1 MKKDLQSDA
10 MTKLNIP
17 LRHHSGELAATIQSM
32 EKSLEGIDKADL
44 SAFRKLFFEPIKNVS
59 AEASFLGFPQTV
71 RLCRALLAAM
81 QKQPTT
87 TAGLSDSQSTTLKQ
101 GLVTIQNLVTNR
113 QGDIATNLSDII
125 RDLKS
130 EFMLTEEE
138 LSAFIHREMS
148 ALASDMHSGMA
159 EKKNMHTEHRD
170 LDVYRSSRLDSL
182 DQCFEEESWIVSQ
195 LASLAEDLASGNHSG
210 HPAARLMHVL
220 KNHKFFNQVD
230 RVCLVGRVAGAN
242 QLVVIDASL
251 SDRCPENSLKKG
263 YSCFVNPDG
272 SLFKMRPGTVRIF
285 GDCERVLASFAAQ
298 GKPAQRSIALI
309 SDQGLRSGLCLAIGR
324 GSEIQGFLF
333 LNSVQEDLFREI
345 TVNSAPLLSLFGLIA
360 TIGLDTSGFH
370 PNSKGNLHRHDVIP
384 KSSTFFQPERFQSL
398 LESAL
403 SQWHRPGKKQQ
414 ITIVPKSDFVNFLYL
429 PTTVVHTTA
438 ELIFRIQDAS
448 KPVTIEVTVSKGM
461 SQISFGHQGSVEDS
475 ATWDWLNRVV
485 KSADAEFV
493 NKQVNVGLTDTQVVI
508 SFPFEPLLSGHQ
520 ELLYS
525 TVY

>member
-1 MKKDLQSDA
+1 
-10 MTKLNIP
+10 MTKPNVP
-17 LRHHSGELAATIQSM
+17 LRHHSGDLAATFQSM
-32 EKSLEGIDKADL
+32 EKSLEGIDKTDL
-44 SAFRKLFFEPIKNVS
+44 SAFRKLSFEPIKNVS

-71 RLCRALLAAM
+71 RLCQTLLAAM

-87 TAGLSDSQSTTLKQ
+87 KAGLSDSQSTMLQQ
-101 GLVTIQNLVTNR
+101 GLVTIQQLVTNR
-113 QGDIATNLSDII
+113 QVEIDAKMSDII
-125 RDLKS
+125 LDLNS

-138 LSAFIHREMS
+138 LSAFIHLEMS
-148 ALASDMHSGMA
+148 ALASDLHSDLA
-159 EKKNMHTEHRD
+159 EKNTHTEHRD
-170 LDVYRSSRLDSL
+170 MDVYRSSRLDSL

-251 SDRCPENSLKKG
+251 SERCPENSLKKG

-324 GSEIQGFLF
+324 GAEIQGFLF

-370 PNSKGNLHRHDVIP
+370 PNTKGNLRRQDIIP
-384 KSSTFFQPERFQSL
+384 KSSTLFSPEHFKSL

-403 SQWHRPGKKQQ
+403 SLWHRPGKKQQ
-414 ITIVPKSDFVNFLYL
+414 VTIVPKSDFVNFLYL

-448 KPVTIEVTVSKGM
+448 KPVTVEVTVSKGM
-461 SQISFGHQGSVEDS
+461 SQISFRHQGTADDGE
-475 ATWDWLNRVV
+475 TWDWLNRIV

-493 NKQVNVGLTDTQVVI
+493 NKPMNVGLTETQVVI

>member
-71 RLCRALLAAM
+71 QLCRTLLTAM

-87 TAGLSDSQSTTLKQ
+87 TAGLSDSQSAMLKR
-101 GLVTIQNLVTNR
+101 GLVAIRQLVTNLKAK
-113 QGDIATNLSDII
+113 DTTNLGDVI
-125 RDLKS
+125 RELKS
-130 EFMLTEEE
+130 EFVLTEEE
-138 LSAFIHREMS
+138 LSAFIHLEMT
-148 ALASDMHSGMA
+148 ALASELHSGLS
-159 EKKNMHTEHRD
+159 EKNSHTEHRD
-170 LDVYRSSRLDSL
+170 MDVYRSSRLDSL

-195 LASLAEDLASGNHSG
+195 LASLAEDLASGTHSG

-230 RVCLVGRVAGAN
+230 RVCLVGRVAGGN

-324 GSEIQGFLF
+324 GTEIQGFLF

-360 TIGLDTSGFH
+360 TISLDTSGFQ
-370 PNSKGNLHRHDVIP
+370 PTAKGNLRRPDTIP
-384 KSSTFFQPERFQSL
+384 KSSTLFSPEHFKSL
-398 LESAL
+398 LESSL
-403 SQWHRPGKKQQ
+403 SQWHRPGVKQQ
-414 ITIVPKSDFVNFLYL
+414 LTIVPKGDNVHFLYL
-429 PTTVVHTTA
+429 PMTIVPTAA

-448 KPVTIEVTVSKGM
+448 KPVAIEVTVSGGM
-461 SQISFGHQGSVEDS
+461 SQVSFSHQGVSEDHS
-475 ATWDWLNRVV
+475 TWDWLCRIV
-485 KSADAEFV
+485 KSVDTDFV
-493 NKQVNVGLTDTQVVI
+493 NKPVSVTMTDTHVVI
-508 SFPFEPLLSGHQ
+508 SFPFEPLLSGHH

>member
-10 MTKLNIP
+10 MTKPNVP
-17 LRHHSGELAATIQSM
+17 LRHHSRELAATIQSM
-32 EKSLEGIDKADL
+32 EKSLGGIDMTDL
-44 SAFRKLFFEPIKNVS
+44 SAFRKLSFEPIKTAS

-71 RLCRALLAAM
+71 QLCRTLLTVM
-81 QKQPTT
+81 QKQPTMT
-87 TAGLSDSQSTTLKQ
+87 TSLSEAQSIMLKQ
-101 GLVTIQNLVTNR
+101 GLMAIQQLVTNG
-113 QGDIATNLSDII
+113 QVENATNLGDIT
-125 RDLKS
+125 RELKTA
-130 EFMLTEEE
+130 FLLTEEE
-138 LSAFIHREMS
+138 LSAFIHLEMS
-148 ALASDMHSGMA
+148 ALASDLHSGLE
-159 EKKNMHTEHRD
+159 EKDTDTEHRD

-182 DQCFEEESWIVSQ
+182 DQCLEEESWIVSQ
-195 LASLAEDLASGNHSG
+195 LASLAEDLSSGTHSG

-230 RVCLVGRVAGAN
+230 RVCLVGRVAGGN

-324 GSEIQGFLF
+324 GTEIQGFLF

-345 TVNSAPLLSLFGLIA
+345 TVKSAPLLSLFGLIA

-370 PNSKGNLHRHDVIP
+370 PSMKGNLRRNDTIP
-384 KSSTFFQPERFQSL
+384 KSSTLFTPEHFKSL
-398 LESAL
+398 VESAL
-403 SQWHRPGKKQQ
+403 SHWHRPGVKQPL
-414 ITIVPKSDFVNFLYL
+414 TIVPKGDNVPFLYL
-429 PTTVVHTTA
+429 PTTIVYTTA
-438 ELIFRIQDAS
+438 ELIYRIQDAE
-448 KPVTIEVTVSKGM
+448 KPVAIEVAVSGGV
-461 SQISFGHQGSVEDS
+461 SQVSFCHLGSSEDG
-475 ATWDWLNRVV
+475 ATWEWLNRIV
-485 KSADAEFV
+485 KTADSEFL
-493 NKQVNVGLTDTQVVI
+493 NKPVSVRLTDTHVVI

>member
-10 MTKLNIP
+10 MTKPDLP
-17 LRHHSGELAATIQSM
+17 LRHHSRELAAAIQYLK
-32 EKSLEGIDKADL
+32 KSLEGIDKSDL
-44 SAFRKLFFEPIKNVS
+44 SSYSQLASEPIRGVL

-71 RLCRALLAAM
+71 RLCRTLLAAL
-81 QKQPTT
+81 QKRPAAQVR
-87 TAGLSDSQSTTLKQ
+87 LSDSQSDLLER
-101 GLVTIQNLVTNR
+101 GLQAIQQLVLN
-113 QGDIATNLSDII
+113 QQVDIARNMSDFI
-125 RDLKS
+125 RDLQA
-130 EFMLTEEE
+130 EFLLTETE
-138 LSAFIHREMS
+138 LSAYVPTKMS
-148 ALASDMHSGMA
+148 ALASDLHSGLGDTHT
-159 EKKNMHTEHRD
+159 HTEHRD

-195 LASLAEDLASGNHSG
+195 LASLAEDLASGTHSG

-230 RVCLVGRVAGAN
+230 RVCLVGRVASAN

-272 SLFKMRPGTVRIF
+272 SLFKMRPGTVRVF
-285 GDCERVLASFAAQ
+285 GDCERVLASFAVQ

-333 LNSVQEDLFREI
+333 LNSIQEDLFREI
-345 TVNSAPLLSLFGLIA
+345 TVSSAPLLSLFGLIA

-370 PNSKGNLHRHDVIP
+370 PSAKGNMRHHDMIP
-384 KSSTFFQPERFQSL
+384 KSSTLFSPDHFKSL

-403 SQWHRPGKKQQ
+403 SQWYRPGKKHLVT
-414 ITIVPKSDFVNFLYL
+414 ITTKGDIVQFLYL
-429 PTTVVHTTA
+429 PTTIVHALA
-438 ELIFRIQDAS
+438 ELIFRIQDSTA
-448 KPVTIEVTVSKGM
+448 PVTIEVSVSTGV
-461 SQISFGHQGSVEDS
+461 SQIAFDHHGSEKDN
-475 ATWDWLNRVV
+475 ATQDWLSRIV
-485 KSADAEFV
+485 KSADAEFA
-493 NKQVNVGLTDTQVVI
+493 NKPVRISLTDTQVVI

>member
-1 MKKDLQSDA
+1 MNKDLQGDV
-10 MTKLNIP
+10 MTKPNVP
-17 LRHHSGELAATIQSM
+17 LRHHSGELTATIQSL
-32 EKSLEGIDKADL
+32 EKSLEGIDKTDL
-44 SAFRKLFFEPIKNVS
+44 SAFRKLSFEPIKNVS

-71 RLCRALLAAM
+71 RLCRTLLAAM
-81 QKQPTT
+81 EKQPTT
-87 TAGLSDSQSTTLKQ
+87 TAGLSDSQSSMLYQ
-101 GLVTIQNLVTNR
+101 GLVAIQKIVTNR
-113 QGDIATNLSDII
+113 HVEIAPNLGDCI

-130 EFMLTEEE
+130 EFMLMEEE
-138 LSAFIHREMS
+138 LSAFIHLEMS
-148 ALASDMHSGMA
+148 VLASDLHSGTA
-159 EKKNMHTEHRD
+159 EKTKHTEHRD
-170 LDVYRSSRLDSL
+170 LDVYHSSRLDSL

-210 HPAARLMHVL
+210 HPASRLMHVL

-370 PNSKGNLHRHDVIP
+370 PSAKGNFLRQDTIP
-384 KSSTFFQPERFQSL
+384 KSSTLFTPEHFKSL
-398 LESAL
+398 LESTL

-414 ITIVPKSDFVNFLYL
+414 ISIVPQSDFVHFLYL
-429 PTTVVHTTA
+429 PTSIVHIAA
-438 ELIFRIQDAS
+438 ELIFRIQDAET
-448 KPVTIEVTVSKGM
+448 PATIEVNVSKGV

-475 ATWDWLNRVV
+475 ETWEWLNRIV
-485 KSADAEFV
+485 KSTDAEFL
-493 NKQVNVGLTDTQVVI
+493 NKPVGVSLTDTQVVI
-508 SFPFEPLLSGHQ
+508 SFPFEPLLSGHE